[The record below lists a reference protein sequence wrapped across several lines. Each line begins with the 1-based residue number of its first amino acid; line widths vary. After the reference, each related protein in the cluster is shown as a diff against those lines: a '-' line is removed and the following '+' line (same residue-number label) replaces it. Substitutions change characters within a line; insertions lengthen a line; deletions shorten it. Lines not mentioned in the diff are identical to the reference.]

1 MKKLK
6 RIIGTILVATCIAI
20 PLAARAGDSTNA
32 PAKPYPL
39 KTCLVCSMELGMMGS
54 KPYVFVY
61 KNQEIKLC
69 DESEKATFDKSPDKY
84 MKKLADAEAK
94 LKK

>member
-6 RIIGTILVATCIAI
+6 WIFGSILVATCIAI
-20 PLAARAGDSTNA
+20 PLAARSGDATNA

-39 KTCLVCSMELGMMGS
+39 KTCLVCGMKLGDMGE
-54 KPYVFVY
+54 PYVFLY
-61 KNQEIKLC
+61 KGQKIELC
-69 DESEKATFDKSPDKY
+69 QKSEKATFDKDPDKY